1 MDIFAKKLKDLR
13 LEKNLNQSQIA
24 DLLGVT
30 YFTVG
35 KWENSKAE
43 PSFDTLKKL
52 AEFFDV
58 STDYLLGLE
67 DDLGIKTYQ
76 QPPVPAGSGER
87 AALSGEEADLL
98 RDFRKLGIFARSS
111 ILIQVRALAEKAEKE
126 DCKYGE

>member
-58 STDYLLGLE
+58 STDYLLGRE
-67 DDLGIKTYQ
+67 DDLGVKGYTRSTE
-76 QPPVPAGSGER
+76 P
-87 AALSGEEADLL
+87 LSGEEADLL
-98 RDFRKLGIFARSS
+98 KDFRQLGVFARSS
-111 ILIQVRALAEKAEKE
+111 ILIQVKALAEKAKKE
-126 DCKYGE
+126 ELKQK